1 MVFAITSTGAMAQ
14 PWQPRMTFADFDG
27 DGELDAVEAIT
38 VWDSLISAESVA
50 KVTLMSAGGT
60 TIRQLSAPVPGV
72 LFGDSVVAV
81 EDADEDGVA
90 DVLVTA
96 PMETT
101 ATGRGRV
108 YLISGATGA
117 VIASVIGPQ
126 NMIFGASLRATRNIR
141 GDGKTDVAI
150 AALAVDAAYNVRV
163 VWRAYSGSSLTS
175 LGSGLTTACQSECVI
190 GTLVDANADEEVSQS
205 DAVEILLA
213 EGTVGAEAV
222 MTDVNGDG
230 ITDVVDTQAALL
242 VLVQPA
248 PASCPSPLPTA
259 TETLVR
265 MLGMP
270 IDGSCAELAFVDVI
284 PQAWNTSTS
293 SCVMVQP
300 AGIGSPCSGTGCLWR
315 GAMSWRY
322 WGAFPL
328 LSGLGSIRGDGFATD
343 STNCGYHIRGYG
355 SLSLGGGG
363 LLGRASATLHFS
375 GLAASCQWPFDVG
388 SRTLGGYVGIGGIGA
403 GGMSV
408 SLFYPMAEMGQW
420 DVTGENPLDGPSFTG
435 AAFGAGAV
443 QGEVKH
449 VTRWGP
455 GVLINPAL
463 PPIVPC
469 VP

>member
-1 MVFAITSTGAMAQ
+1 
-14 PWQPRMTFADFDG
+14 
-27 DGELDAVEAIT
+27 
-38 VWDSLISAESVA
+38 
-50 KVTLMSAGGT
+50 
-60 TIRQLSAPVPGV
+60 
-72 LFGDSVVAV
+72 
-81 EDADEDGVA
+81 
-90 DVLVTA
+90 
-96 PMETT
+96 
-101 ATGRGRV
+101 
-108 YLISGATGA
+108 
-117 VIASVIGPQ
+117 
-126 NMIFGASLRATRNIR
+126 
-141 GDGKTDVAI
+141 
-150 AALAVDAAYNVRV
+150 
-163 VWRAYSGSSLTS
+163 
-175 LGSGLTTACQSECVI
+175 
-190 GTLVDANADEEVSQS
+190 
-205 DAVEILLA
+205 
-213 EGTVGAEAV
+213 
-222 MTDVNGDG
+222 
-230 ITDVVDTQAALL
+230 
-242 VLVQPA
+242 
-248 PASCPSPLPTA
+248 
-259 TETLVR
+259 
-265 MLGMP
+265 
-270 IDGSCAELAFVDVI
+270 
-284 PQAWNTSTS
+284 
-293 SCVMVQP
+293 
-300 AGIGSPCSGTGCLWR
+300 
-315 GAMSWRY
+315 MSWRY